1 MQATARM
8 ASVVSSTPPARRRL
22 IRAVMRKQALAMM
35 SQRPPS
41 SSRAILASR
50 LLHVSGVT
58 LLCVLAI
65 IVVGALIDIANNG
78 SSGYPNFWRGVRRP
92 YGVLIVFLL
101 LLHGAILG
109 IMRQLGARAFSI
121 SFGLVLI
128 WLIVEPLWP
137 RL

>member
-1 MQATARM
+1 MWN
-8 ASVVSSTPPARRRL
+8 
-22 IRAVMRKQALAMM
+22 QALAMM
-35 SQRPPS
+35 SQKPPS
-41 SSRAILASR
+41 SSRAILAAR

-92 YGVLIVFLL
+92 FAGLILFLL
-101 LLHGAILG
+101 LIHGAILG